1 MGEMGG
7 ERFAGVGPKI
17 EDEVERGEVFGERGR
32 QRSAGVEGAPAGLM
46 LGVGAV
52 DQAGPNAEV
61 GGSGIAGE
69 FDVRGGPVLAQ
80 QRERGQ
86 GDDKITEGA
95 ASKDEDFAHP

>member
-1 MGEMGG
+1 MGRDG
-7 ERFAGVGPKI
+7 FAGVGPKI
-17 EDEVERGEVFGERGR
+17 QDEVERGEVFGERSR

-61 GGSGIAGE
+61 GGGGVAGE
-69 FDVRGGPVLAQ
+69 FDVRGGPVLAK

-95 ASKDEDFAHP
+95 ASKDEDFSHP